1 MRSANGNAPDK
12 AGRPT
17 GAQRKHN
24 TGKHHKRLGAIAAIK
39 RRMWLVGY
47 ELEESRQI
55 YSAGGFLWKE
65 AVTCVVLALLRA
77 WRVL

>member
-12 AGRPT
+12 AGGPT
-17 GAQRKHN
+17 GAQREHN

-47 ELEESRQI
+47 ELEESRQL
-55 YSAGGFLWKE
+55 YSTDGRHWKAR
-65 AVTCVVLALLRA
+65 AVCITLALLRRGRLA
-77 WRVL
+77 